1 MNNAK
6 VVKKEI
12 LIRQIKSLII
22 FDFLDTFN
30 YLEEIIRETFEKS
43 LSNIPNELSNKLFFY
58 YGGKI
63 GTSIDTTDNS
73 IRLETIKYKKD
84 ELFKKLTVNQIIKIY
99 KTEPKVNV
107 FDFNIDSIQKP
118 KTQLRFSDCVLKLI
132 SMRNRLAHEM
142 NDCNFIDKDIIE
154 VITIDKLKT
163 YSFDTLVNFD
173 ISNMD
178 NMTQCIASNIVYMRT
193 MISSLNEK
201 EQNQQSGNT

>member
-6 VVKKEI
+6 AVKKEI

-154 VITIDKLKT
+154 VITIDNLKT
-163 YSFDTLVNFD
+163 YSFDTLANFD

-201 EQNQQSGNT
+201 EQN

>member
-6 VVKKEI
+6 AVKKEI

-154 VITIDKLKT
+154 VITIDNLKT
-163 YSFDTLVNFD
+163 YSFDTLANFD

-193 MISSLNEK
+193 MISSLKEK
-201 EQNQQSGNT
+201 EQN

>member
-1 MNNAK
+1 M
-6 VVKKEI
+6 
-12 LIRQIKSLII
+12 IRQIKSLII
-22 FDFLDTFN
+22 FDFLYTFN

-84 ELFKKLTVNQIIKIY
+84 EVFKKLTVNQIIKIY

-154 VITIDKLKT
+154 VIAIDKLKT
-163 YSFDTLVNFD
+163 YSFDTLANFD

-201 EQNQQSGNT
+201 EQNQQSENT

>member
-154 VITIDKLKT
+154 VITIDNLKT
-163 YSFDTLVNFD
+163 YSFDTLANFD

-201 EQNQQSGNT
+201 EQN

>member
-1 MNNAK
+1 MTNAK
-6 VVKKEI
+6 AVKKEI

-22 FDFLDTFN
+22 FDFLDSFN

-154 VITIDKLKT
+154 VITIDNLKT
-163 YSFDTLVNFD
+163 YSFDTLANFD

-178 NMTQCIASNIVYMRT
+178 NMTQCIAIIRFT
-193 MISSLNEK
+193 
-201 EQNQQSGNT
+201 